1 VVLAVH
7 SWEKMRIKME
17 MDLVVDRKEIKD
29 RYLMQENVFDHHL
42 KKMVIVDVEVV
53 VVIIMMNNPSK

>member
-1 VVLAVH
+1 
-7 SWEKMRIKME
+7 MRIKME